1 MIESKSTKKL
11 LFKSGRIIDP
21 FTKKTFNGDILVE
34 NGKISKISDSIPSR
48 GKDYQVV
55 DCKGLVVTHGFCDI
69 HAHFREPGRE
79 DKETLES
86 GSFAAIG
93 GGFTQVCTM
102 ANTDPIIDSPENI
115 QLYS

>member
-1 MIESKSTKKL
+1 M
-11 LFKSGRIIDP
+11 RHH
-21 FTKKTFNGDILVE
+21 
-34 NGKISKISDSIPSR
+34 GKISKISESIPSR
-48 GKDYQVV
+48 GKDYCVI

-86 GSFAAIG
+86 GSFAALG

-102 ANTDPIIDSPENI
+102 ANTDPIIDSPEHI
-115 QLYS
+115 HYIVSKSSKD

>member
-93 GGFTQVCTM
+93 LSL
-102 ANTDPIIDSPENI
+102 IHI
-115 QLYS
+115 